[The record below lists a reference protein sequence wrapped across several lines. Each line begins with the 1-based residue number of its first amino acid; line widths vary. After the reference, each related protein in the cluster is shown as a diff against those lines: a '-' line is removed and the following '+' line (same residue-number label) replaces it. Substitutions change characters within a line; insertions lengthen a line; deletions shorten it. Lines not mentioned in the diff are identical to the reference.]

1 MYLYNPEENQLDD
14 RKKMGVLYSK
24 VKNKAMN
31 LLGERE
37 QSQDKLRPGI
47 QHSGTY
53 VFNHYKEAENEKY
66 KHGRQTMGTWKVRR
80 QEALRHLVEMLLK
93 NQGSEMPTGFHNLSS
108 KRVLG
113 DKFRFEQLEEQTAGQ
128 KMEIWNVSSP

>member
-37 QSQDKLRPGI
+37 QS
-47 QHSGTY
+47 
-53 VFNHYKEAENEKY
+53 
-66 KHGRQTMGTWKVRR
+66 
-80 QEALRHLVEMLLK
+80 
-93 NQGSEMPTGFHNLSS
+93 
-108 KRVLG
+108 
-113 DKFRFEQLEEQTAGQ
+113 
-128 KMEIWNVSSP
+128 